1 MQSQVIAAMQTLAP
15 LVERYPKQANIQMLQ
30 ADLLAQNGKN
40 EAALNIYRRVLQF
53 YPRYAPAMLAYA
65 EALMNAGQPGAAR
78 QYLLSH
84 EQARSEE
91 RRVGTEWVSTCRSR
105 GSPY

>member
-84 EQARSEE
+84 EQAQGTQMETYRSEE
-91 RRVGTEWVSTCRSR
+91 HTSELQS
-105 GSPY
+105 